1 MCLYSYNTKPFV
13 CDKDIVVYKLLKV
26 NDNEFKTYYQDTSV
40 SVDEVIK
47 ANGTLPEIPLD
58 YSDNKIG
65 KGVIHTY
72 IRNNIKDVI
81 KDDIYDDIYDD
92 RVFAKSVIKAG
103 TPFFVQFDMEEVAT
117 RELFIS
123 SEIIGCNN
131 IDNKIDEITS
141 NLRETHEIIYKLM
154 REQIV
159 GKDGVKVGDVL
170 LSDRKTFVTPEN
182 ITKDMSIIG
191 VVGFINNDGIP
202 HIISLYQEKKRW
214 AARLPR
220 RLASLT
226 KSSRKYNPINI
237 VNTYNEACNDFN
249 GKKYT
254 KNLFKRYSDRLDDI
268 PALEYCVSYSTE
280 GTKKGDWVFDS
291 IGEVLQVIRNAYII
305 NVTIDKI
312 NMINSNI
319 KADKIVF
326 GTHYWASSER
336 SSPYAWVCFT
346 VNAKCYGW
354 FYKSHIFYVRPSLAI
369 DVA

>member
-1 MCLYSYNTKPFV
+1 MCLYSYNIKPFV

-26 NDNEFKTYYQDTSV
+26 NDNEFKTFYQDTSV

-58 YSDNKIG
+58 YSNNNIG
-65 KGVIHTY
+65 KGVIHAY
-72 IRNNIKDVI
+72 IRNNIK
-81 KDDIYDDIYDD
+81 DDIYDD

-103 TPFFVQFDMEEVAT
+103 TPFFVQFNMEEVAA

-123 SEIIGCNN
+123 SEIIDCNN

-141 NLRETHEIIYKLM
+141 NLKETHEIIYKLM

-202 HIISLYQEKKRW
+202 HIISLYQEEKRW
-214 AARLPR
+214 TEDY
-220 RLASLT
+220 SNT
-226 KSSRKYNPINI
+226 VNV
-237 VNTYNEACNDFN
+237 VNTYNEARNDFN

-254 KNLFKRYSDRLDDI
+254 KNLFKKYSDRLDDF
-268 PALEYCVSYSTE
+268 PALEYCVSYSIE

-291 IGEVLQVIRNAYII
+291 SGEVLQVIRNAYII

-312 NMINSNI
+312 NMVNSNI

-326 GTHYWASSER
+326 GTYYWASAER
-336 SSPYAWVCFT
+336 SSPYAWVCYT
-346 VNAKCYGW
+346 GNAKCYGW
-354 FYKSHIFYVRPSLAI
+354 YYKRHSNYVRPSLAI
-369 DVA
+369 DAA

>member
-1 MCLYSYNTKPFV
+1 MCLYSYNIKPFV

-26 NDNEFKTYYQDTSV
+26 NDNKFKTFYQNTSV

-58 YSDNKIG
+58 YSNNNIG
-65 KGVIHTY
+65 KGVIHAY
-72 IRNNIKDVI
+72 IRNNIK
-81 KDDIYDDIYDD
+81 DDIYDD

-103 TPFFVQFDMEEVAT
+103 TPFFVQFDMEEVAA

-123 SEIIGCNN
+123 SEIIGRNN

-141 NLRETHEIIYKLM
+141 NLKETHEIIYKLM

-202 HIISLYQEKKRW
+202 HIISLYQEEKRW
-214 AARLPR
+214 AEDH
-220 RLASLT
+220 SI
-226 KSSRKYNPINI
+226 PINR

-254 KNLFKRYSDRLDDI
+254 KNLFKKYSDRLDDF

-280 GTKKGDWVFDS
+280 GTKKGDWVLDS
-291 IGEVLQVIRNAYII
+291 SGEVLQVIRNAYII

-312 NMINSNI
+312 NMVNSNI

-326 GTHYWASSER
+326 GTNYWASAEM
-336 SSPYAWVCFT
+336 SSWYAWYCYT
-346 VNAKCYGW
+346 GYAHCYGLYAKW
-354 FYKSHIFYVRPSLAI
+354 RSGYVRPSLAI

>member
-1 MCLYSYNTKPFV
+1 MCLYSYNIKPFV

-26 NDNEFKTYYQDTSV
+26 NDNKFKTFYQNTSV

-65 KGVIHTY
+65 KGVIHAY
-72 IRNNIKDVI
+72 IRNNIKDI
-81 KDDIYDDIYDD
+81 IYDNG
-92 RVFAKSVIKAG
+92 VFAKSVIKAG

-123 SEIIGCNN
+123 SEIINCIN

-141 NLRETHEIIYKLM
+141 NLKETHEIIYKLM

-182 ITKDMSIIG
+182 IAKDMSIIG

-202 HIISLYQEKKRW
+202 HIISLYQEEKRW
-214 AARLPR
+214 AKDY
-220 RLASLT
+220 S
-226 KSSRKYNPINI
+226 NPINI
-237 VNTYNEACNDFN
+237 VNNYNNEVCNDFN

-254 KNLFKRYSDRLDDI
+254 KNLFKKYSDRLDDLT
-268 PALEYCVSYSTE
+268 ALEYCVSYSTE
-280 GTKKGDWVFDS
+280 GTKKGDWVLDS
-291 IGEVLQVIRNAYII
+291 SGEVLQVIRNAYII

-312 NMINSNI
+312 NMVNSNI

-326 GTHYWASSER
+326 GTYYWASAER
-336 SSPYAWVCFT
+336 SSSYAWVCYT
-346 VNAKCYGW
+346 GNAKCYGW
-354 FYKSHIFYVRPSLAI
+354 YSKWHSRYVRPSLAI

>member
-1 MCLYSYNTKPFV
+1 MCLYSYNIKPFV
-13 CDKDIVVYKLLKV
+13 CDKDIVVYKFLKV
-26 NDNEFKTYYQDTSV
+26 NDNEFKTFYQGTSV

-65 KGVIHTY
+65 KGVIHAY
-72 IRNNIKDVI
+72 IRNNIKD
-81 KDDIYDDIYDD
+81 DIYDPVYDD

-103 TPFFVQFDMEEVAT
+103 TPFFVQFDMEEVAA

-123 SEIIGCNN
+123 SEIISRNN

-202 HIISLYQEKKRW
+202 HIISLYQEEKRW
-214 AARLPR
+214 AEDP
-220 RLASLT
+220 SI
-226 KSSRKYNPINI
+226 PINI

-254 KNLFKRYSDRLDDI
+254 KNLFKKYSDRLDDLT
-268 PALEYCVSYSTE
+268 ALEYCVSYSTE

-312 NMINSNI
+312 NMVNSNI

-326 GTHYWASSER
+326 GTYYWASAER
-336 SSPYAWVCFT
+336 SSSYAWVCYT
-346 VNAKCYGW
+346 GNAKCYGW
-354 FYKSHIFYVRPSLAI
+354 DSKWHSRYVRPSLAI

>member
-1 MCLYSYNTKPFV
+1 MCLYSNNIKPFV
-13 CDKDIVVYKLLKV
+13 CDKDIVVYKLLEV
-26 NDNEFKTYYQDTSV
+26 NDNEFKTPCYGTSV

-58 YSDNKIG
+58 YSNNNIG
-65 KGVIHTY
+65 KGVIHAY
-72 IRNNIKDVI
+72 IRNNIK
-81 KDDIYDDIYDD
+81 DDIYDD

-103 TPFFVQFDMEEVAT
+103 TPFFVQFNMEEVAA

-123 SEIIGCNN
+123 SEIIDCNN

-141 NLRETHEIIYKLM
+141 NLKETHEIIYKLM

-202 HIISLYQEKKRW
+202 HIISLYQEEKRW
-214 AARLPR
+214 TGDY
-220 RLASLT
+220 SNT
-226 KSSRKYNPINI
+226 VNV
-237 VNTYNEACNDFN
+237 VNTYNEARNDFN

-254 KNLFKRYSDRLDDI
+254 KNLFKKYSDRLDDF
-268 PALEYCVSYSTE
+268 PALEYCVSYSIE

-291 IGEVLQVIRNAYII
+291 SGEVLQVIRNAYII

-312 NMINSNI
+312 NMVNSNI
-319 KADKIVF
+319 KADKIIF
-326 GTHYWASSER
+326 GSFYWASAENSQTGAWACYTGYVHCYW
-336 SSPYAWVCFT
+336 SSKW
-346 VNAKCYGW
+346 N
-354 FYKSHIFYVRPSLAI
+354 SHYVRPSLAI

>member
-1 MCLYSYNTKPFV
+1 M
-13 CDKDIVVYKLLKV
+13 
-26 NDNEFKTYYQDTSV
+26 NDNEFKTFYQGTSV

-58 YSDNKIG
+58 YSDNNIG
-65 KGVIHTY
+65 KGVIHAY
-72 IRNNIKDVI
+72 IRNNIK
-81 KDDIYDDIYDD
+81 DDIYDD

-141 NLRETHEIIYKLM
+141 NLKETHEIIYKLM

-202 HIISLYQEKKRW
+202 HIISLYQEEKRW
-214 AARLPR
+214 AEGY
-220 RLASLT
+220 S
-226 KSSRKYNPINI
+226 NPINI

-254 KNLFKRYSDRLDDI
+254 KNLFKKYSDRLDYF

-326 GTHYWASSER
+326 GTYYWASAER
-336 SSPYAWVCFT
+336 SSPKAWSCNT
-346 VNAKCYGW
+346 ANALCYKLNDKW
-354 FYKSHIFYVRPSLAI
+354 YSYYVRPSLAI

>member
-1 MCLYSYNTKPFV
+1 MCLYSYNIKPFV

-26 NDNEFKTYYQDTSV
+26 NDNEFKTPYQGISV

-58 YSDNKIG
+58 YSNNIID
-65 KGVIHTY
+65 KGVIHAY
-72 IRNNIKDVI
+72 IRNNIKY
-81 KDDIYDDIYDD
+81 DIYDDM
-92 RVFAKSVIKAG
+92 VFAKSIIKAG

-123 SEIIGCNN
+123 SEIIDCIN

-141 NLRETHEIIYKLM
+141 NLKETHEIIYKLM

-202 HIISLYQEKKRW
+202 HIISLYQEEKRW
-214 AARLPR
+214 AEDH
-220 RLASLT
+220 SI
-226 KSSRKYNPINI
+226 PINI

-254 KNLFKRYSDRLDDI
+254 KNLFKKYSDRLDDF
-268 PALEYCVSYSTE
+268 PAIEYCVSYSTE
-280 GTKKGDWVFDS
+280 GTKKGDWVLDS
-291 IGEVLQVIRNAYII
+291 SGEVLQAIRNAYII

-312 NMINSNI
+312 NMVNSNI

-326 GTHYWASSER
+326 GTGYWASADGNR
-336 SSPYAWVCFT
+336 TNAWYCYT
-346 VNAKCYGW
+346 GNASCYYW
-354 FYKSHIFYVRPSLAI
+354 NVKWHIFYVRPSLAI

>member
-1 MCLYSYNTKPFV
+1 MCLYSYNIKPFV

-26 NDNEFKTYYQDTSV
+26 NDNEFKTFYQDTSV

-47 ANGTLPEIPLD
+47 AKGTLTEIPLD

-65 KGVIHTY
+65 KGVIHAY
-72 IRNNIKDVI
+72 IRNNIKDDI
-81 KDDIYDDIYDD
+81 KDPIYDD

-117 RELFIS
+117 HELFIS
-123 SEIIGCNN
+123 SEIIGRNN
-131 IDNKIDEITS
+131 IDNKIDEIAS

-170 LSDRKTFVTPEN
+170 LSDKKTFVTPEN

-202 HIISLYQEKKRW
+202 HIISLHQEKKRW
-214 AARLPR
+214 AEDY
-220 RLASLT
+220 S
-226 KSSRKYNPINI
+226 NPINI
-237 VNTYNEACNDFN
+237 VNPYNEACNDFN

-254 KNLFKRYSDRLDDI
+254 KNLFKKYFDRLDDLT
-268 PALEYCVSYSTE
+268 ALEYCVSYSTE

-291 IGEVLQVIRNAYII
+291 SGEVLQVIRNAYII

-312 NMINSNI
+312 NMVNSNI

-326 GTHYWASSER
+326 GTYYWASAER
-336 SSPYAWVCFT
+336 SSPYAWTCYT
-346 VNAKCYGW
+346 GNAKCYGW
-354 FYKSHIFYVRPSLAI
+354 YYKRHSNYVRPSLAI

>member
-1 MCLYSYNTKPFV
+1 MCLYSHNIKPFV
-13 CDKDIVVYKLLKV
+13 CDKDIVVYKLLEV
-26 NDNEFKTYYQDTSV
+26 NDNEFKTPCQGTSV

-58 YSDNKIG
+58 YSNNNIG
-65 KGVIHTY
+65 KGVIHAY
-72 IRNNIKDVI
+72 IRNNIK
-81 KDDIYDDIYDD
+81 DDIYDD

-103 TPFFVQFDMEEVAT
+103 TPFFVQFDMEEVAA

-123 SEIIGCNN
+123 SEIIDCNN

-141 NLRETHEIIYKLM
+141 NLKETHEIIYKLM

-182 ITKDMSIIG
+182 ITKDISIIG

-202 HIISLYQEKKRW
+202 HIISLHQEEKRW
-214 AARLPR
+214 AKDY
-220 RLASLT
+220 S
-226 KSSRKYNPINI
+226 NPVNV
-237 VNTYNEACNDFN
+237 VNTYNEVCNDFN

-254 KNLFKRYSDRLDDI
+254 KNLFKKYSDRLDDF
-268 PALEYCVSYSTE
+268 PALEYCVSYSIE

-291 IGEVLQVIRNAYII
+291 SGEVLQVIRNAYII

-312 NMINSNI
+312 NMVNSNI
-319 KADKIVF
+319 KADKIIF
-326 GTHYWASSER
+326 ASFYWASAETSQAN
-336 SSPYAWVCFT
+336 AWYCST
-346 VNAKCYGW
+346 DNADCYYGYTKW
-354 FYKSHIFYVRPSLAI
+354 NIYYVRPSLAI